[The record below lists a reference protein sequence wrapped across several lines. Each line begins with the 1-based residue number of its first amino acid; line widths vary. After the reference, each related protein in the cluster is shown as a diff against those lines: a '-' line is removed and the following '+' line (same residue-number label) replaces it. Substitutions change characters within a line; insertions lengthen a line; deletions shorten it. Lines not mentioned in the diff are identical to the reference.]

1 MTKLKTGMKVA
12 AVYVP
17 DHAEKWITVNK
28 EYTVMAVQGEK
39 NLCFGDTIRS
49 PYGFN
54 FVDDNG
60 QMAFQAGLTGL
71 HADFEIVE

>member
-1 MTKLKTGMKVA
+1 MTELKKGMNVI

-17 DHAEKWITVNK
+17 DHADGWITVNK
-28 EYTVMAVQGEK
+28 QYTVLAVQGDK
-39 NLCFGDTIRS
+39 NLCFGDIIRS
-49 PYGFN
+49 PNAFN